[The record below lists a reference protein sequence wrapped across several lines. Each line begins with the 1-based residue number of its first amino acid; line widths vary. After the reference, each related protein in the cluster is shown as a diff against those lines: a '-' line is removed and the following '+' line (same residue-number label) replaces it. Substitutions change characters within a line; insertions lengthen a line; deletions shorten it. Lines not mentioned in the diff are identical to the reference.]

1 MVRIFGDEMREGK
14 HIKIQVYGA
23 TREILNA
30 VVSIEK
36 LLLEMVHAAGMR
48 ELGKPHVYDIPET
61 LREMD
66 LEPDREEPEGVTGI
80 VVLSTSHVAIHTWPH
95 RGYAIIDL
103 YSCRDFKEGDAVNV
117 VVDALSPKK
126 IMVYDLSYSLDLPD
140 APGP

>member
-1 MVRIFGDEMREGK
+1 MREGK
-14 HIKIQVYGA
+14 HIKFQVYGA
-23 TREILNA
+23 TREKLND
-30 VVSIEK
+30 VVPIEK

-48 ELGKPHVYDIPET
+48 ELGVPHVYDIPET

-95 RGYAIIDL
+95 RGYAVIDL
-103 YSCRDFKEGDAVNV
+103 YSCRDFKEGDTVNV

-126 IMVYDLSYSLDLPD
+126 IMVYDLSYSLDLPG
-140 APGP
+140 APEH